1 MNLTASMNSV
11 SLEPRSLSMAS
22 FVALLTSNGPGVK
35 SFLSAEKDQLFLN
48 MYYGG
53 DGKGTAKDKLFP
65 NRHYGGD
72 GKGTAICKI

>member
-1 MNLTASMNSV
+1 MLTSSFLMNLTASMNSV

-35 SFLSAEKDQLFLN
+35 SFLSAEKDQLF
-48 MYYGG
+48 
-53 DGKGTAKDKLFP
+53 P
-65 NRHYGGD
+65 NRYYGD